1 MEQDHLPCSCDQEV
15 FERVWRRVMPEDR
28 PDCPLPWARTLPPLR
43 PSSPPRWLCLPWY
56 ILLQPAN
63 RHPPGPWWEKSTTC
77 PAWGRPRRCTAPSS
91 SGSLTGNW
99 RIGGP
104 IGPVRAQGNGQ
115 VLATIAADERR
126 HAKRLS
132 TAYFLISGVR
142 YWPVDR
148 CPIHPPPCSPPPCG
162 KNLHGGAAGGG
173 RLPDRGGGDRRSL
186 PPRALSGAG
195 GEEDSRLAPAQR
207 TGQHKNTPAHGWRA
221 PEVSVDHSVQ
231 HPGRHRGRVRTGTAV
246 LHQHHEG
253 VGASG
258 LRRSRRTRR
267 GGLAAPTSAV
277 PLLAHTSML
286 GKREAPYWAVT
297 LWAISSARAAAVS
310 PSTSFLVCRGR
321 AGRDGRPRAFSVLST
336 SPGMAAVPPF
346 CDGPHIDH
354 EGRRVGQVVA
364 NTAPP

>member
-28 PDCPLPWARTLPPLR
+28 PDCPFTLGEDAAAPPAIQ
-43 PSSPPRWLCLPWY
+43 PPRRLCLPWY

-63 RHPPGPWWEKSTTC
+63 RRLPARGGRRARRALPG
-77 PAWGRPRRCTAPSS
+77 APSAVYGSSS

-104 IGPVRAQGNGQ
+104 IRPLSRRAQGNSGR

-148 CPIHPPPCSPPPCG
+148 VPNPSPAPSPPPCG
-162 KNLHGGAAGGG
+162 STSWRSSGGG

-195 GEEDSRLAPAQR
+195 GGGGLPRLAPAQR
-207 TGQHKNTPAHGWRA
+207 TGAAIKNTPAHGFAARRGLLL
-221 PEVSVDHSVQ
+221 VSVDHSVQ
-231 HPGRHRGRVRTGTAV
+231 HPGRHGARRVRTGAAV

-253 VGASG
+253 VGGVGVAEEAG
-258 LRRSRRTRR
+258 EPGVGALPPPPRRCRSWRTR
-267 GGLAAPTSAV
+267 PCW
-277 PLLAHTSML
+277 
-286 GKREAPYWAVT
+286 GKREAPY
-297 LWAISSARAAAVS
+297 
-310 PSTSFLVCRGR
+310 
-321 AGRDGRPRAFSVLST
+321 
-336 SPGMAAVPPF
+336 
-346 CDGPHIDH
+346 
-354 EGRRVGQVVA
+354 
-364 NTAPP
+364 